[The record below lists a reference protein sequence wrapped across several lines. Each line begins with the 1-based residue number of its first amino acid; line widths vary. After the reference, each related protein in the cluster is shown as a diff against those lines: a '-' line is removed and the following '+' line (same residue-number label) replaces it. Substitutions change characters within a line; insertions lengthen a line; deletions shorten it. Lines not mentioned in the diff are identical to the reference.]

1 MFTRWE
7 TRLFGFVLILLTI
20 SASAKIDSVLEV
32 IPSSAVGLVHVGNL
46 KGFNQEVGDL
56 MAQMDPTSDP
66 DTDVLVA
73 ILANM
78 FSAGFESLD
87 ELEEIGF
94 DFSRGFAIFMHT
106 NESNVGN
113 PVSVSAVVHVEN
125 QEDVRQMLSQEEG
138 DLVEQKHRSITY
150 LTKPRNG
157 EKGEKDG

>member
-20 SASAKIDSVLEV
+20 NASAKIDSVLEI
-32 IPSSAVGLVHVGNL
+32 IPNTAVGLIHVGNL

-113 PVSVSAVVHVEN
+113 PLAVSAVVHVAN
-125 QEDVRQMLSQEEG
+125 KEDV
-138 DLVEQKHRSITY
+138 
-150 LTKPRNG
+150 
-157 EKGEKDG
+157 